1 MISLIQQFNIYF
13 TASLLES
20 DLKIVWLVSKE
31 FGAEICIF
39 FEKKKLASMYVRSSC
54 EVHQTDFL
62 KLVAM
67 ITLIQQFNI
76 YFTASLLESDLKI
89 TWLVGK
95 EV

>member
-1 MISLIQQFNIYF
+1 MIRFNIYF

-20 DLKIVWLVSKE
+20 DLNIVWLVSKE
-31 FGAEICIF
+31 FGAEIRIF
-39 FEKKKLASMYVRSSC
+39 FEKKKKLASMYVRSSC